1 MSLGLPGRN
10 TLTYQIRKSPQ
21 PRVFGTRTF
30 KVIANVFDDVSVH
43 HWE

>member
-21 PRVFGTRTF
+21 PQAFGTCTF
-30 KVIANVFDDVSVH
+30 KVIANVLDDVSVH
-43 HWE
+43 HRE